1 MASTI
6 TATPTTTLAT
16 AATSAAAAKL
26 QPLLLTTL
34 PVSSSSN
41 IHGALIINQT
51 YIGGSCAV
59 RDQLFT
65 SCIAEHAPSGGVYGT
80 ATYLLDGLGAIRFQ
94 ASVGNSNTNCDS
106 VRGQVRLDGVTVDQ
120 QDIRSCMFYDVD
132 IPVPP
137 GTTTLT
143 LATNQLGSTNTR
155 DHLLWGD
162 PRLIVTVT
170 PIVTTTATS
179 TTTLNATHS
188 TTTTAATATTCTAEE
203 GTQLSP
209 IVAFSVAEGAVFS
222 RNEDDGA
229 HGNCLDADGAVKDE
243 FKDGRTTWSKLRVDL
258 TTLRINATDQ
268 TYATRVTG
276 NRNLQLGYA
285 SNCGGSYSTLG
296 EAMVD
301 LRGTP
306 FAITNVSADGNCDCP
321 DSTGCTCSQ
330 WTAIGFNS
338 AMKLVC
344 TNNNQRCTV
353 SCGGSSGSCS
363 LAAGYLQL
371 EYLAGYGIAD
381 VRRQCGILKPVPGQ
395 WILGGS
401 NQNCVEVCAAQS
413 WFSRC
418 DLNVLTTFGAG
429 SVPNPS
435 WTDMCLDYGDGSSR
449 LHPSLRV
456 SDSKCYTNGEDDDA
470 RETCEHKD
478 PNFRRDVACTASIA
492 IPADGGWPDAASTCP
507 STGCALCS
515 GWDAVF
521 GTVATKGCH
530 LALSGGSWR
539 PGRVSSGTE
548 SYFPVGEVWMEIR
561 FASDPGIAC
570 VKASGMGKGSGDGN
584 RWNGG
589 LTVQTSVDG
598 VTYVTRER
606 DEGAASTYNLDANY
620 FPVLP
625 PPPKLLIST
634 STVASTT
641 TTEGGAR
648 STKGRATSV
657 GVNSNASEAAA
668 EVSPKSDDEVTSTRK
683 PSSTGTIVGVVVS
696 LAVVAAVVGGLF
708 MMRKKEQSR
717 QRALTRGGGANRQQR
732 QGRNEQVYTNAA
744 FDGGNESGNDSEDYL
759 EPVSTGAGNREYE
772 PPPGLPAPAG
782 SGYYSEI
789 GTLRNSD
796 TYAKPNEGAAEYAA
810 NGSGSGVV
818 YATYAGSQ
826 GAEEAHYDMAQDEYA
841 ALEGGKSV
849 YSSSA

>member
-1 MASTI
+1 MLKSNDKHQWSRNGVDWYTSGKI
-6 TATPTTTLAT
+6 KFHSGDGNGG
-16 AATSAAAAKL
+16 SAAYWPQDSVQGDSRQRLSFWGNDGVLTGGCCSTSTAVGTTGSAKWGQSFTVFYAIRL
-26 QPLLLTTL
+26 QPQHWR
-34 PVSSSSN
+34 VS
-41 IHGALIINQT
+41 
-51 YIGGSCAV
+51 
-59 RDQLFT
+59 
-65 SCIAEHAPSGGVYGT
+65 
-80 ATYLLDGLGAIRFQ
+80 
-94 ASVGNSNTNCDS
+94 
-106 VRGQVRLDGVTVDQ
+106 
-120 QDIRSCMFYDVD
+120 
-132 IPVPP
+132 
-137 GTTTLT
+137 
-143 LATNQLGSTNTR
+143 
-155 DHLLWGD
+155 
-162 PRLIVTVT
+162 
-170 PIVTTTATS
+170 
-179 TTTLNATHS
+179 NAG
-188 TTTTAATATTCTAEE
+188 ATTWKP
-203 GTQLSP
+203 GVNL
-209 IVAFSVAEGAVFS
+209 AFFS
-222 RNEDDGA
+222 
-229 HGNCLDADGAVKDE
+229 
-243 FKDGRTTWSKLRVDL
+243 
-258 TTLRINATDQ
+258 
-268 TYATRVTG
+268 
-276 NRNLQLGYA
+276 
-285 SNCGGSYSTLG
+285 
-296 EAMVD
+296 
-301 LRGTP
+301 
-306 FAITNVSADGNCDCP
+306 
-321 DSTGCTCSQ
+321 
-330 WTAIGFNS
+330 
-338 AMKLVC
+338 
-344 TNNNQRCTV
+344 
-353 SCGGSSGSCS
+353 
-363 LAAGYLQL
+363 
-371 EYLAGYGIAD
+371 
-381 VRRQCGILKPVPGQ
+381 
-395 WILGGS
+395 
-401 NQNCVEVCAAQS
+401 
-413 WFSRC
+413 
-418 DLNVLTTFGAG
+418 
-429 SVPNPS
+429 
-435 WTDMCLDYGDGSSR
+435 
-449 LHPSLRV
+449 
-456 SDSKCYTNGEDDDA
+456 
-470 RETCEHKD
+470 
-478 PNFRRDVACTASIA
+478 DVACTASIA